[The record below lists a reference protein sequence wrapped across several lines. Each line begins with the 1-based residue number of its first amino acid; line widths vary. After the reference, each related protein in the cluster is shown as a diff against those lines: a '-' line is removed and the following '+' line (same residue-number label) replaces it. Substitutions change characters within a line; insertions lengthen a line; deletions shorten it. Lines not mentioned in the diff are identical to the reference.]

1 MCAIVDNNVRHEV
14 FGTHDTQT
22 PAGKLFLDWLDSGRG
37 VLVVGGHLRREI
49 GEYRRFQLWLETA
62 VQFGR
67 ARQIDDAQV
76 DRETDEMSSQ
86 GIRSNDPHILALA
99 RISGARLLFTNDRDL
114 QQDFGDSAI
123 LQGTR
128 GRIYTT
134 IERSDV
140 RRTHRQL
147 LRRTDLCN
155 G

>member
-37 VLVVGGHLRREI
+37 VLVVGGHLRREL
-49 GEYRRFQLWLETA
+49 GEYRRFQLWLEAA

-86 GIRSNDPHILALA
+86 GIRSDDPHILALA

-114 QQDFGDSAI
+114 QQDFGDIAI
-123 LQGTR
+123 VQGMR

-134 IERSDV
+134 VERSDV

>member
-37 VLVVGGHLRREI
+37 VLVVGGHLRREL

-86 GIRSNDPHILALA
+86 GIRSDDPHILALA

-123 LQGTR
+123 VQGTR
-128 GRIYTT
+128 GRVYTT
-134 IERSDV
+134 VERSDV

>member
-1 MCAIVDNNVRHEV
+1 MCAIVDNNVGHEV

-37 VLVVGGHLRREI
+37 VLVVGGHLRREL

-76 DRETDEMSSQ
+76 DREADEMISH

-123 LQGTR
+123 VQGTR

-134 IERSDV
+134 VERSDV

>member
-37 VLVVGGHLRREI
+37 VLVVGGHLRREL

-67 ARQIDDAQV
+67 ARQIDDEQV
-76 DRETDEMSSQ
+76 DRETDEMISQ

-123 LQGTR
+123 VQGTR

-134 IERSDV
+134 VERSDV

>member
-14 FGTHDTQT
+14 FGPHDTQT

-37 VLVVGGHLRREI
+37 VLVVGGHLRREL

-86 GIRSNDPHILALA
+86 GIRSNDSHILALA

-128 GRIYTT
+128 GRVYTT

>member
-14 FGTHDTQT
+14 FGTHNTQT

-37 VLVVGGHLRREI
+37 VLVVGGHLRREL

-76 DRETDEMSSQ
+76 DRETDEMGSQ

>member
-14 FGTHDTQT
+14 FGTNNTQT

-37 VLVVGGHLRREI
+37 VLVVGGHLRREL

-86 GIRSNDPHILALA
+86 DIRSNDSHILALA

-147 LRRTDLCN
+147 LRRTDLCD